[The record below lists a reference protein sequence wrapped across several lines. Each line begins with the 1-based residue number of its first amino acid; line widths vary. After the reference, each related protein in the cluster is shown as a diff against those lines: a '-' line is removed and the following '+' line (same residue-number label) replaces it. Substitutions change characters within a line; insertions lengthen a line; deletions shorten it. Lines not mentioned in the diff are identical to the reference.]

1 LDYSIGWKILEFSLQ
16 RKLSN
21 WKSSS
26 FMKPSGYFRFTL
38 GVFCFHSASA
48 SAATLVSN
56 TFVISTTIG
65 ATTDTTAPT
74 TQTVG
79 SFGGTL
85 DSTAT
90 AALVTSPGD
99 PSNLLFD
106 LVAPASVIVNRPP
119 GGNGVNSVS
128 AFVLYT
134 FAFSLGASETKTANF
149 NLNYALTEAGIN
161 GAVTWALTGPSGP
174 ISAISSTLLPVGDPS
189 NSTQTI
195 ASTSI
200 PTQTTTLSGAG
211 TYTFTLRAQMP
222 SQTVESNK
230 AMSLIMNDANLS
242 ITTVPESSCL
252 GVLSL
257 ALLAMIRRR

>member
-1 LDYSIGWKILEFSLQ
+1 MGKFIAMKLSTYLRFSLCF
-16 RKLSN
+16 LS
-21 WKSSS
+21 
-26 FMKPSGYFRFTL
+26 
-38 GVFCFHSASA
+38 FHAASA

-74 TQTVG
+74 TQAVG
-79 SFGGTL
+79 DRGGTL

-106 LVAPASVIVNRPP
+106 LVAPASVIVNRPA
-119 GGNGVNSVS
+119 GGSGVNSVS

-174 ISAISSTLLPVGDPS
+174 ISVISGALGNSST
-189 NSTQTI
+189 STETI
-195 ASTSI
+195 VSTSI

-211 TYTFTLRAQMP
+211 TYTFTLRALMP
-222 SQTVESNK
+222 SQTVESQK
-230 AMSLIMNDANLS
+230 SMSLIMNDANLS
-242 ITTVPESSCL
+242 LTSIPESSCL
-252 GVLSL
+252 GLFSL

>member
-1 LDYSIGWKILEFSLQ
+1 M
-16 RKLSN
+16 
-21 WKSSS
+21 KS
-26 FMKPSGYFRFTL
+26 SGYFRLTL
-38 GVFCFHSASA
+38 GVLCFHSASA

-56 TFVISTTIG
+56 TFIISTTIG
-65 ATTDTTAPT
+65 TTTITTNPT
-74 TQTVG
+74 TQAVG
-79 SFGGTL
+79 DKGGTL
-85 DSTAT
+85 NSTGT
-90 AALVTSPGD
+90 AAAVTSPGD
-99 PSNLLFD
+99 PSNLLFK
-106 LVAPASVIVNRPP
+106 LAVAASVVLDRPP
-119 GGNGVNSVS
+119 GGGPVNSVS

-134 FAFSLGASETKTANF
+134 FAFNLGVSETKTANF

-174 ISAISSTLLPVGDPS
+174 ISAISSTLLSVGDPS
-189 NSTQTI
+189 NSTETI

-222 SQTVESNK
+222 SQTVQAQKS
-230 AMSLIMNDANLS
+230 MSLIMNDANLS